1 MKNPVVVPS
10 CTPGSRTGPR
20 ERTRS
25 NQPNVAGCRPAT
37 KLQVSSSLFSCLLL
51 LAAPLAGASP
61 LPELIPLPQKVEARP
76 GIFTLAPQT
85 RIVASAGTRETGR
98 YLATQLSPATGYHFK
113 VKTTPGDPIAPG
125 TIFLSINTNLPGL
138 GAEGYE
144 LGVTPETVTIQGTD
158 AAGVFYGVQTLL
170 QLLPPE
176 IYASNLVDGV
186 AWQAPCVQIDD
197 QPRFKWRGLML
208 DVSRHFYT
216 KLEVERLLDLMAQQ
230 KLNTFHWHLVDDQGW
245 RIQIKKYPRL
255 TEVGAWRSSVG
266 FKLDP
271 AATTAYGKDGRYGGF
286 YTQKEIKEV
295 VAYAQSRHITIVP
308 EIEMPGHST
317 AALAAY
323 PEYSCSGGPYSID
336 AVGGVF
342 HGVYCAGNDATFDF
356 FAGVLDEVMDLF
368 PGQYIHIGG
377 DEVPKDNW
385 RKCEKCQERMKVEG
399 LKDEHELQS
408 YFIRRIE
415 KIVDAHGHNLIGWSE
430 IREGGLAPSAAV
442 MDWIGGAV
450 EAATNGHNVV
460 MSPTKYSYFDHYQ
473 STNHTTEPHA
483 IGGYLPLSQVYAFEP
498 IPANLPPDFAPRI
511 LGGQAN
517 LWTEYIPNFQHV
529 QYMIFPRICALSEA
543 LWSPKDERDWTS
555 FQQRLPAEFAR
566 FDQEG
571 VNYRKGSS
579 E

>member
-1 MKNPVVVPS
+1 MKLTLNLL
-10 CTPGSRTGPR
+10 
-20 ERTRS
+20 
-25 NQPNVAGCRPAT
+25 AG
-37 KLQVSSSLFSCLLL
+37 LLL
-51 LAAPLAGASP
+51 LTARLAGASP
-61 LPELIPLPQKVEARP
+61 LPELIPLPQKVESRP
-76 GIFTLAPQT
+76 GVFTLAAQT
-85 RIVASAGTRETGR
+85 RIVASNGTRDTGL
-98 YLATQLSPATGYHFK
+98 YLSAQLQAATGFKFK
-113 VKTTPGDPIAPG
+113 VKSKPGDPLSLGA
-125 TIFLSINTNLPGL
+125 IFLSINTNLPGL

-144 LGVTPETVTIQGTD
+144 LSVTPDAVTIQGAD
-158 AAGVFYGVQTLL
+158 AAGVFYGVQTFL

-176 IYASNLVDGV
+176 IYATNLVAGV
-186 AWQAPCVQIDD
+186 SWQAPCVQIDD

-216 KLEVERLLDLMAQQ
+216 KPEVERLLDLMAQQ

-255 TEVGAWRSSVG
+255 TEVGAWRSGVG

-271 AATTAYGKDGRYGGF
+271 NSTTAYGKDGRYGGF

-295 VAYAQSRHITIVP
+295 VAYAQARHITIVP
-308 EIEMPGHST
+308 EIEMPGHSI
-317 AALAAY
+317 AALSAY

-336 AVGGVF
+336 ANGGVF
-342 HGVYCAGNDATFDF
+342 HGVYCAGNDATFVF
-356 FAGVLDEVMDLF
+356 LANVLDEVMNLF

-377 DEVPKDNW
+377 DEVPKDDW
-385 RKCEKCQERMKVEG
+385 KKCEKCQARIKAEG

-450 EAATNGHNVV
+450 EAATDGHNVV
-460 MSPTKYSYFDHYQ
+460 MSPTGYSYFDHYQ
-473 STNHTTEPHA
+473 STNQTTEPRA

-498 IPANLPPDFAPRI
+498 IPANLPPEFAPHI

-517 LWTEYIPNFQHV
+517 LWTEYVASFQHV
-529 QYMIFPRICALSEA
+529 QYMVFPRICALSEA
-543 LWSPKDERDWTS
+543 LWSPKDARDWTS

-566 FDQEG
+566 LDQEG